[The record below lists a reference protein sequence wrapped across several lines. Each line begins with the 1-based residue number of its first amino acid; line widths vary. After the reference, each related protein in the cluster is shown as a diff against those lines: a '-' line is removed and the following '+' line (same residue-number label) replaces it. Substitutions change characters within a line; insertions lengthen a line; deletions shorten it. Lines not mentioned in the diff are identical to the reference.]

1 MTKRIHSP
9 KVTQAD
15 LGRAAAFLKEMG
27 ARIAAIE
34 LRPGGARIITTDG
47 QNLTSNSDEVEL
59 DEELEEYRRRSGQRP
74 A

>member
-1 MTKRIHSP
+1 MSKRIHSP

-34 LRPGGARIITTDG
+34 LKPGGARIITTDG
-47 QNLTSNSDEVEL
+47 HNLTSDCDEAEL
-59 DEELEEYRRRSGQRP
+59 DQELQKYRRRNG
-74 A
+74 